1 MNQKHIFYYKI
12 LRPLLILFSKIGFGY
27 KGEKPNNLP
36 EQYIVL
42 ANHTTDFDP
51 IFMVSSFPRQMYFV
65 ASEHITHWGFL
76 SKIIMEL
83 AAPIVRYKGSVA
95 ASTVMDVLRK
105 IKKGAN
111 VCIFAEGDRSWDG
124 VSGPILDSTSKL
136 IQSSGCGLVTYRLIG
151 GYFVS
156 PRWST
161 HLRRGPLRGEVAG
174 IYTKEQLSA
183 MSALEIQALI
193 VNDLYE
199 DAYQTQKISTKK
211 YQGRALAEGLEHLF
225 FICPECTS
233 HDTLSSKKHTFT
245 CEKCGHTLQYNPFGM
260 LQGGNFETITQF
272 SDWQKVQ
279 VKNDILSNVTY
290 HIPRATLCEI
300 THHQKTLIAAGAF
313 CMNKSGIQHENHF
326 ISIEEISNMAIYGKN
341 TLVFSAGKTYYELK
355 PEKGL
360 NGIKFLLYYH
370 AAQA

>member
-1 MNQKHIFYYKI
+1 MNKKHSFYYRA
-12 LRPLLILFSKIGFGY
+12 LRPLLILFCKIGFGY
-27 KGEKPNNLP
+27 RCERPKNLP
-36 EQYIVL
+36 PQYIVL

-51 IFMVSSFPRQMYFV
+51 IFMASSFKKHMYFV

-111 VCIFAEGDRSWDG
+111 ICIFAEGDRSWDG

-156 PRWST
+156 PRWSR
-161 HLRRGPLRGEVAG
+161 HLRRGPIRGEVAG
-174 IYTKEQLSA
+174 VYTKEQLA
-183 MSALEIQALI
+183 KMSIVEIQSLI

-199 DAYQTQKISTKK
+199 DAYQTQSITPKK
-211 YQGRALAEGLEHLF
+211 YHGRALAEGLENLF
-225 FICPECTS
+225 FICPECSS
-233 HDTLSSKKHTFT
+233 HDTLYSKKHHFM
-245 CEKCGHTLQYNPFGM
+245 CSKCGHSMQYNQFGM
-260 LQGGNFETITQF
+260 LQGGRFETIIQF
-272 SDWQKVQ
+272 SNWQKEQ
-279 VKNDILSNVTY
+279 VRINIRDNITY
-290 HIPRATLCEI
+290 HIPEATLSEI
-300 THHQKTLIAAGAF
+300 SHHQKTIIANGAF
-313 CMNKSGIQHENHF
+313 RMDKNGIRHDDHF
-326 ISIEEISNMAIYGKN
+326 IPVEEISNMAIYGKN

-355 PEKGL
+355 PQKGL

-370 AAQA
+370 ALQA